1 MGDLRLAFRTLRRAP
16 AYALTVILTLALG
29 IGGATAV
36 YSILHSVILRPLPYA
51 PADRVM
57 LLAERDSAANIR
69 LPSYPTF
76 QDWTT
81 GTDAF
86 EAMAFARGLST
97 VMRTNEGAERLVG
110 TFVSDGFFRVLPE
123 QAAVGRALEP
133 ADYAPGAPAVVVL
146 SWQLWQRGF
155 GGDRAALGRSVTLGD
170 RAYTVVGVMPAGFA
184 YPTWADFY
192 APIAAIRSTDAAL
205 GQRGLHVDSRVVGRL
220 RVGVDSAAGQRALSA
235 VAAHLAEVYPA
246 ESGGWRGAA
255 LVPVASEVLGD
266 SGPQLRLLTAAAA
279 LVLLIACVNVAGL
292 ALARAGARSRELAIR
307 MALGGGRAA
316 LLRVLAAES
325 VLLAAASAVAG
336 LGLAIL
342 VVRWIRVAGRDL
354 LPRAA
359 EVTVD
364 PLALLVAAVL
374 AILVVVG
381 LGLLPALRRSG
392 PLTAALREG
401 VGASRGPA
409 RRRLR
414 AALVVGEIGLA
425 LVLLTGAGLLLRSLE
440 RLQRVPPGFDV
451 DRLVV
456 VPITPPSPR
465 YDAPERALQL
475 YRDVAAAVA
484 RVPGVSSVSLTNSV
498 PLSGSSMSSAI
509 EVDGAP
515 SGSGESD
522 EVIFREVDSAY
533 FRTAGIPI
541 VRGRD
546 FTPDEIAHPG
556 DLILV
561 NQALAARYW
570 PGGDPIGKR
579 ITVYKS
585 AQGRADFGQPVR
597 ATIIGVAGNVRHFS
611 LDTDFT
617 PEVYLPYTIT
627 VWTRMEV
634 LVRTAGDPER
644 LVPAIT
650 RAVREVD
657 PDLPLEGARLGFR
670 VYAVSA
676 SLQESLAYR
685 RFITG
690 LLAAFA
696 LPAVLLAALGI
707 YGVVAYLVTQRS
719 REMGIR
725 MALGAQRR
733 NVLGLVLGEGMR
745 LAAIGVVLGGAGA
758 AIATRWLRAQLYEV
772 SATDPPT
779 FVAAAVL
786 LAAVAA
792 LATLVP
798 AWRATGIDPAGTL
811 KAE

>member
-1 MGDLRLAFRTLRRAP
+1 MGDLRLAFRTLRHAP
-16 AYALTVILTLALG
+16 AYALTVVLTLALG

-97 VMRTNEGAERLVG
+97 VMRSGEHAERLIG

-123 QAAVGRALEP
+123 QAALGRALEP
-133 ADYAPGAPAVVVL
+133 ADYAPGAPPVVVL
-146 SWQLWQRGF
+146 SWHLWQRGF
-155 GGDRAALGRSVTLGD
+155 GGDRAALGGSVTLGD
-170 RAYTVVGVMPAGFA
+170 RDYTVVGVMPAGFV

-205 GQRGLHVDSRVVGRL
+205 GQRGIHVDSRVVGRL
-220 RVGVDSAAGQRALSA
+220 RAGVDSASGQRALSA
-235 VAAHLAEVYPA
+235 VAAHLAEMYPA
-246 ESGGWRGAA
+246 ENGGWGGAA
-255 LVPVASEVLGD
+255 LLPVASEILGD

-325 VLLAAASAVAG
+325 VLLGAAAAVAG
-336 LGLAIL
+336 LGLAVFL
-342 VVRWIRVAGRDL
+342 VGWIRVAGRDL
-354 LPRAA
+354 LPRAD

-414 AALVVGEIGLA
+414 AALVVGEIALA

-484 RVPGVSSVSLTNSV
+484 RVPGVASVSLTNSV
-498 PLSGSSMSSAI
+498 PLSGASMNSAI

-515 SGSGESD
+515 SGGESD

-570 PGGDPIGKR
+570 PGGNPIGKR

-585 AQGRADFGQPVR
+585 AQGRSDFGQPVR

-611 LDTDFT
+611 LDTDFA

-627 VWTRMEV
+627 VWTHMEV

-644 LVPAIT
+644 LVSAVA

-657 PDLPLEGARLGFR
+657 PDLPLEGAHLAFR

-696 LPAVLLAALGI
+696 VPAVLLAALGI

-745 LAAIGVVLGGAGA
+745 LAAIGVAIGAVGA
-758 AIATRWLRAQLYEV
+758 AVATRWLRAQLYEV
-772 SATDPPT
+772 SATDPAT
-779 FVAAAVL
+779 FVAAAAV
-786 LAAVAA
+786 LAAIAA
-792 LATLVP
+792 LATLLP